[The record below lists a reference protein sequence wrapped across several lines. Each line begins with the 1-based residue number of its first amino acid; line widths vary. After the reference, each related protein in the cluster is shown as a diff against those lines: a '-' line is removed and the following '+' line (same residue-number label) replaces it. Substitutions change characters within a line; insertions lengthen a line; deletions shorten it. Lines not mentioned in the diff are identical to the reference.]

1 MKVTEG
7 ISFAIP
13 SDRAIE
19 FLKRSEKS
27 NSGLFFHLYNINAFN
42 VILKE
47 VFYFIINYSF

>member
-19 FLKRSEKS
+19 FLERTEKAQKGEEKRIQYA
-27 NSGLFFHLYNINAFN
+27 HT
-42 VILKE
+42 
-47 VFYFIINYSF
+47 FYKKF